1 MIKDLI
7 KDKNGI
13 EHRSVRAFCKYYNLS
28 YAYVLKVRR
37 EKQDF
42 SYEFLNTFIADIT
55 DRKKYNLKIKEP
67 ELSKDNIFYNDVY
80 RKHLSL
86 EELQN
91 LYKKYFETEDL
102 GKINSDYIEALRYN
116 DLYVVFKDKKDKK

>member
-42 SYEFLNTFIADIT
+42 SYEFLNIFIT
-55 DRKKYNLKIKEP
+55 ERKKYKLKIKEP

-86 EELQN
+86 EDLQN

-116 DLYVVFKDKKDKK
+116 DLYGVFKNKKDKK

>member
-13 EHRSVRAFCKYYNLS
+13 EHRSVRAFCEYYNLS

-42 SYEFLNTFIADIT
+42 SYEFLNTFIAD
-55 DRKKYNLKIKEP
+55 RKRYKLKIKEP

-80 RKHLSL
+80 RNHISL

-102 GKINSDYIEALRYN
+102 GKINSDYIEALQYN
-116 DLYVVFKDKKDKK
+116 DLYGVFKDKKDKK

>member
-42 SYEFLNTFIADIT
+42 SYEFLNTFIT
-55 DRKKYNLKIKEP
+55 ERKKYKLKIKEP

-86 EELQN
+86 EDLQN

-116 DLYVVFKDKKDKK
+116 DLYGVFKNKKDKK